1 MTTDTFPKIETHIW
15 WWIFF
20 PMKFRTFISL
30 ATPWR
35 MNLVLF
41 FNAPLRVAVILLVGL
56 WAGVAESNCFI
67 AVLTLLPQGEGAR
80 QGGWGDLAMQSC
92 QSLTHRLRRSPS
104 SIKKGISSL
113 VLDSATSP
121 FGFAQNDKDGFSND
135 RDYYLLKVKYSYWP
149 WIISDSEEFRYKES
163 DVYPV

>member
-1 MTTDTFPKIETHIW
+1 MTESINPEMCVFREKALSLKNRHMTTDTFPKIETHIW
-15 WWIFF
+15 WWIYF

-67 AVLTLLPQGEGAR
+67 AVLTFLPQGEGAR

-92 QSLTHRLRRSPS
+92 QSLTHRLRRSPLS
-104 SIKKGISSL
+104 QSKRDIFFGIRFC
-113 VLDSATSP
+113 D
-121 FGFAQNDKDGFSND
+121 FAFRLRAEWQGCFSYD
-135 RDYYLLKVKYSYWP
+135 RD
-149 WIISDSEEFRYKES
+149 
-163 DVYPV
+163 